1 MMIQLIIINV
11 LINLIQTKN
20 IAIIGCGA
28 GGAAAAH
35 FLQDY
40 NVTVF
45 EAKNQCG
52 GRSDF
57 INIEGYG

>member
-1 MMIQLIIINV
+1 MIKLIMINV
-11 LINLIQTKN
+11 IIYLIQAYN

-28 GGAAAAH
+28 GGAATAH
-35 FLQDY
+35 FLQDH

-45 EAKNQCG
+45 EASSQCG